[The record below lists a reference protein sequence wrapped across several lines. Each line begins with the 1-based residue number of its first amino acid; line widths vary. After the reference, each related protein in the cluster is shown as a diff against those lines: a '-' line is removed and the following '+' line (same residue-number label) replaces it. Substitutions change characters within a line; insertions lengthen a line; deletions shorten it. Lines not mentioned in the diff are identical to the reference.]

1 MNDGTAAQDPG
12 RLTRIVATLILI
24 PTVPMLLGS
33 AAALGLFYLA
43 PGRFGAVL
51 ARLPGDELIRT
62 VLIFAPATLLAVVVL
77 AVLYAIDQPTAPAER
92 TPTPSSPIAATR
104 RLNAARI
111 ATWGLLAPG
120 LPLLILS
127 VGLWLFSFIAPGRF
141 ASILEPL
148 PGDAYLRLGLRA
160 APVALLA
167 VIVPAA
173 LFLLFGGGRRQPAA
187 APAIDPGRPVR
198 WGVGVSLL
206 AAIPLLMMSLAALG
220 VFLFA
225 PDRFA
230 SLMVRF
236 TQESF
241 IRLALVF
248 IPAVLLSLVLL
259 AVLFLFYSRRAR
271 KMPAPQDEVEAAAQQ
286 LQRTRQGIALWVL
299 TGGLAGSAVVA
310 LGLLGVAFYLIVR

>member
-1 MNDGTAAQDPG
+1 MNDRSAEDPG

-33 AAALGLFYLA
+33 AAALALFYLA

-77 AVLYAIDQPTAPAER
+77 AVLYAVDRPVAPAAGP
-92 TPTPSSPIAATR
+92 PTPASPASAAR
-104 RLNAARI
+104 RLDAARI

-120 LPLLILS
+120 LPLLVLS

-141 ASILEPL
+141 ASLLEPL
-148 PGDAYLRLGLRA
+148 PGDVYLRLALRA

-167 VIVPAA
+167 VIIPAA
-173 LFLLFGGGRRQPAA
+173 LFLLLAGERRR
-187 APAIDPGRPVR
+187 APGSAQMDPGRPVR
-198 WGVGVSLL
+198 WGVGLSLL
-206 AAIPLLMMSLAALG
+206 ATIPLLLISLAALG
-220 VFLFA
+220 VFLFS
-225 PDRFA
+225 PERFA
-230 SLMVRF
+230 SLMERF
-236 TQESF
+236 TQGSF

-248 IPAVLLSLVLL
+248 TPAVLLSLVLL

-271 KMPAPQDEVEAAAQQ
+271 ELPAPRDQVEAAAQR
-286 LQRTRQGIALWVL
+286 LQQTRQGIALWVL
-299 TGGLAGSAVVA
+299 TGGLAGSAIVA
-310 LGLLGVAFYLIVR
+310 LGLLAVALYLTIR